1 MQYGLQLFAVAMILA
16 HGGGVAAEWLWERW
30 ATDRRK
36 SLLENPSH
44 LPQTD
49 NRQHEADSFEGC
61 TVPYISQHC
70 VVNSRW
76 VPTASVNSRRTLI
89 AIDDQQSIIHNI
101 TSKRHH
107 INGVSLQRLIMND
120 DVLIY
125 VRQSSANTHAW

>member
-16 HGGGVAAEWLWERW
+16 HGGGVAAGGSGNGGRQ
-30 ATDRRK
+30 TDANRFWRT
-36 SLLENPSH
+36 